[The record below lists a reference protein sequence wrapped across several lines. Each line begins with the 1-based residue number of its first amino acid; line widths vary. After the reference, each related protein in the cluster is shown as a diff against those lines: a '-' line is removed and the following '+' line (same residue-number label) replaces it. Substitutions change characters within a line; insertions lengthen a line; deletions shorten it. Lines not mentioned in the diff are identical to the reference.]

1 VIEPGDDRR
10 TEARERALGLLYE
23 ADAKTIPVLLVLQA
37 QPVAPDPL
45 AVLLAEGVGD
55 RTNEIDT
62 LISRYLR
69 GWTIERLPVLD
80 RLVLSI
86 ATFELLARDDT
97 PTAVIIDEAVEL
109 AKRYSTDES
118 PGFVNGVLSSIA
130 ADVRG

>member
-1 VIEPGDDRR
+1 MSDLEEDPR

-23 ADAKTIPVLLVLQA
+23 ADAKGVGVRDVLGLLLVE
-37 QPVAPDPL
+37 PDPL

-55 RTNEIDT
+55 ERVKIEN
-62 LISRYLR
+62 LITKFLR
-69 GWTIERLPVLD
+69 DWTIDRIPIID

-86 ATFELLARDDT
+86 ATFELLARADT

-118 PGFVNGVLSSIA
+118 SAFVNGVLSSIA
-130 ADVRG
+130 AEIRT

>member
-1 VIEPGDDRR
+1 MIEPSDDRR

-69 GWTIERLPVLD
+69 GWTIERLPVID

-97 PTAVIIDEAVEL
+97 PTAVIINEAVEL
-109 AKRYSTDES
+109 AKRYSTDDS

-130 ADVRG
+130 AEVRS

>member
-1 VIEPGDDRR
+1 MIEPGDDRR

-55 RTNEIDT
+55 RTDEIDT

-69 GWTIERLPVLD
+69 GWTIERLPVID

-130 ADVRG
+130 VDVRS